1 MIDSR
6 LKPLSEVG
14 ARREALGAR
23 LESHDR
29 VIMVGAGEELR
40 IDIDVAVT
48 PKASFAIMLQEGA
61 SLTLVALGEAREDI
75 SIVRSIDCVGSNVSV
90 RLLSALRVTGS
101 ANIVLDAD
109 VRVRADGSNCAIDDR
124 LVIDDSS
131 RSIVRHRMVV
141 DRDVCDS
148 SVSSSVQGMMLGE
161 KAFIRA
167 IPELDVCSNMI
178 RAKHA
183 VVIARPKPESIAYF
197 AARGIDGVRAT
208 GLLAEQFLCPIGAV

>member
-1 MIDSR
+1 MIDFR

-14 ARREALGAR
+14 ARRETLGAG
-23 LESHDR
+23 LEPHDR
-29 VIMVGAGEELR
+29 VILVEAGKELR

-48 PKASFAIMLQEGA
+48 PKVSFAITLLEGA
-61 SLTLVALGEAREDI
+61 SLMLVTLGEAREDI
-75 SIVRSIDCVGSNVSV
+75 SIVRSIDCVGSSASV

-109 VRVRADGSNCAIDDR
+109 VRVRADGSNCVIDDR
-124 LVIDDSS
+124 LVADGCS

-141 DRDVCDS
+141 ERDVS
-148 SVSSSVQGMMLGE
+148 ASVVSSSVRGMMLGE
-161 KAFIRA
+161 KAFIRV

-183 VVIARPKPESIAYF
+183 VAIARPKPESIAYF
-197 AARGIDGVRAT
+197 AARGIDSSRAT
-208 GLLAEQFLCPIGAV
+208 SLLAEQFLCPIGAV

>member
-6 LKPLSEVG
+6 LKPLSEV
-14 ARREALGAR
+14 ALDPT
-23 LESHDR
+23 DR
-29 VIMVGAGEELR
+29 VITVGAGDELR
-40 IDIDVAVT
+40 IDIDVAAT
-48 PKASFAIMLQEGA
+48 PKASFAITLQQGA
-61 SLTLVALGEAREDI
+61 SLTFVTLGEAREDI

-101 ANIVLDAD
+101 ANIVLDTN
-109 VRVRADGSNCAIDDR
+109 VRVRADGSNCMIDDR
-124 LVIDDSS
+124 LVADGFS
-131 RSIVRHRMVV
+131 RSVVRHRMTV

-148 SVSSSVQGMMLGE
+148 FVSSSVRGMMLGE

-183 VVIARPKPESIAYF
+183 VAIARPKPESVAYF
-197 AARGIDGVRAT
+197 AARGIDEVRAT
-208 GLLAEQFLCPIGAV
+208 SLLAEQFLCPIGAV